1 MCLSF
6 SNTKWVGF
14 QNELKLLFTDVYK
27 RMKILNE
34 RERNAFIIDNVEISF
49 DGYSHNDNDEKHFK
63 EYA

>member
-1 MCLSF
+1 
-6 SNTKWVGF
+6 
-14 QNELKLLFTDVYK
+14 
-27 RMKILNE
+27 MKILNE